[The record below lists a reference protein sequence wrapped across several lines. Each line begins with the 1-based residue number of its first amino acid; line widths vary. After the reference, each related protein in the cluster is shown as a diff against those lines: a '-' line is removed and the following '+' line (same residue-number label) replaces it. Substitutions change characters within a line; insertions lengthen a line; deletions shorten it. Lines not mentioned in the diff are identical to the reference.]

1 MGLQMSHFSKLIN
14 RRFIWEANQVDP
26 AEADQKVDH
35 QVVQKEALPEEEVK
49 AVVEDGQVQQAT
61 LQAADVVMPPVNNI

>member
-1 MGLQMSHFSKLIN
+1 MPHFSKLIN

-35 QVVQKEALPEEEVK
+35 QVVHEEALPEEEVK
-49 AVVEDGQVQQAT
+49 VMVEGGQVQQAT
-61 LQAADVVMPPVNNI
+61 LQAADVVTHPVNNI